1 MASREAAYG
10 TIWRP
15 FASPRFIHVS
25 FDINNAPVSSGAW
38 NASKTIIKLPW
49 KLRTCARVR
58 RTVCAQINRME
69 SHSKQSTWRGVGIE
83 GIKKKEK
90 RGGRWGMGRGGE
102 TETEQQKQWRWGD
115 FYRWWNQEIC
125 IVWEWCGWM
134 AAIRT
139 LLRCSP
145 NTENW
150 KWASWWH
157 SGRYNNT
164 LCALCVHV
172 HHTFQTVVTRVK
184 RGNEL

>member
-83 GIKKKEK
+83 GIKKKREE
-90 RGGRWGMGRGGE
+90 GREVRDG
-102 TETEQQKQWRWGD
+102 QRWGD
-115 FYRWWNQEIC
+115 RD
-125 IVWEWCGWM
+125 
-134 AAIRT
+134 RT
-139 LLRCSP
+139 TKAVKVGGFLQMMKPRDLHCVGMMRMNGS
-145 NTENW
+145 
-150 KWASWWH
+150 H
-157 SGRYNNT
+157 QNT
-164 LCALCVHV
+164 LQMLSKHRKLKVSIM
-172 HHTFQTVVTRVK
+172 VTLRQV
-184 RGNEL
+184 